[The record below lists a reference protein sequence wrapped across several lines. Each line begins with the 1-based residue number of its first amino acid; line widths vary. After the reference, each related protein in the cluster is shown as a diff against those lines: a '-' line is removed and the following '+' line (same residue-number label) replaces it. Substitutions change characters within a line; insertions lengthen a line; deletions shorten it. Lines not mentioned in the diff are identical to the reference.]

1 MKPIR
6 RILVA
11 TDFSRHADRAL
22 EQAAGWATA
31 LGSSVDVLH
40 VYEAPLVE
48 LTPYH
53 LAIPMQVLDGVRDRA
68 RERLE
73 ALREKLAADGI
84 EVAVHLREGHPA
96 EGIAAMARETGA
108 DLIVMGTRGNTG
120 LKHVLLGSVAERT
133 LRLAPCPVLTLHAD
147 DA

>member
-1 MKPIR
+1 MTPIR
-6 RILVA
+6 KILVA
-11 TDFSRHADRAL
+11 TDFSPHAARAL
-22 EQAAGWATA
+22 EHAVGWARA
-31 LGSSVDVLH
+31 LGATIDVFH

-53 LAIPMQVLDGVRDRA
+53 LAIPLRVLEGVRDAA

-73 ALREKLAADGI
+73 ELREKGTAEGVEI
-84 EVAVHLREGHPA
+84 AVHLREGNSA
-96 EGIAAMARETGA
+96 EGIAAAAREIGA

-133 LRLAPCPVLTLHAD
+133 IRLAPCPVLTLHAD
-147 DA
+147 A

>member
-1 MKPIR
+1 MPIR

-11 TDFSRHADRAL
+11 TDFSPHADRAL
-22 EQAAGWATA
+22 EEAARWAVA
-31 LGSSVDVLH
+31 LGSAIDLLH

-53 LAIPMQVLDGVRDRA
+53 LAIPLQVLDGVRDAA

-73 ALREKLAADGI
+73 ALREKLSADGI
-84 EVAVHLREGHPA
+84 EAAVHLREGHAA

-108 DLIVMGTRGNTG
+108 ELIVMGTRGNTG
-120 LKHVLLGSVAERT
+120 LVHVLLGSVAART

>member
-1 MKPIR
+1 MSPIGK
-6 RILVA
+6 ILVA
-11 TDFSRHADRAL
+11 TDFSPHAARAL
-22 EQAAGWATA
+22 EYAVDWAKT
-31 LGSSVDVLH
+31 LGATIDVVH

-53 LAIPMQVLDGVRDRA
+53 LAIPLKVLEGVRDAA

-73 ALREKLAADGI
+73 GLREKVAAEGI
-84 EVAVHLREGHPA
+84 ATAVHLREGNSA
-96 EGIAAMARETGA
+96 EGVADAARELGA

-133 LRLAPCPVLTLHAD
+133 LRLAPCPVLTLHA
-147 DA
+147 AGA